1 MRASGGTL
9 SHLLLLTL
17 KKGWPFG
24 ATPFLLPID
33 NINSETDETK
43 AEN

>member
-17 KKGWPFG
+17 NWGGPSG
-24 ATPFLLPID
+24 PLLFLFPID
-33 NINSETDETK
+33 NINSEADKYQT
-43 AEN
+43 EN